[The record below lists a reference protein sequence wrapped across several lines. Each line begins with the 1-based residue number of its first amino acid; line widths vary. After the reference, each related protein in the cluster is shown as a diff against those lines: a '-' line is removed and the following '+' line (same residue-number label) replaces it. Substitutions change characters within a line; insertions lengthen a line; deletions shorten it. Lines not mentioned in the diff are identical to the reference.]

1 MMDYLVT
8 VLKNE
13 RRLSLYRKKSL
24 LSRQERRKSLNL
36 LKMENIHDSLFDI
49 VVRTEKTFLLEA
61 NAAGSLEQ
69 IL

>member
-36 LKMENIHDSLFDI
+36 LKMENIHDSLSDI
-49 VVRTEKTFLLEA
+49 VVLTEKTFLLVA

>member
-49 VVRTEKTFLLEA
+49 VVLTEKTFLLEA

>member
-1 MMDYLVT
+1 MMDYLET

-36 LKMENIHDSLFDI
+36 LKMENIHDSLSDI
-49 VVRTEKTFLLEA
+49 VVLTEKTFLLVA

>member
-1 MMDYLVT
+1 MMDYLET

-49 VVRTEKTFLLEA
+49 VVLTEKTFLLVA

>member
-1 MMDYLVT
+1 MT

-36 LKMENIHDSLFDI
+36 LKMENIHDSLSDI
-49 VVRTEKTFLLEA
+49 VVLTEKTFLLVA

>member
-1 MMDYLVT
+1 MDYLVT

>member
-49 VVRTEKTFLLEA
+49 VVLTEKTFLLVA

>member
-1 MMDYLVT
+1 MT

-49 VVRTEKTFLLEA
+49 VVLTEKTFLLVA